1 LQAEVLRSLL
11 TQEFNMTTP
20 RYTVKRIGN
29 DYKIIRSDTEGVVLS
44 SLATVAGGMLVLNGL
59 RGGLFGKLI
68 AVAGGGLI
76 YYGLTGKNPIEEI
89 QQACCSHPLSRERG
103 PSFQHENDSTASQSP
118 QDEVDEASM
127 ESFPASDAPARHT
140 STATE

>member
-1 LQAEVLRSLL
+1 
-11 TQEFNMTTP
+11 MTTP

-44 SLATVAGGMLVLNGL
+44 SLATLAGGMLVLNGL

-76 YYGLTGKNPIEEI
+76 YYRLTGKNPVEQI

-103 PSFQHENDSTASQSP
+103 PSYQHENASTADQSP

-140 STATE
+140 STATD